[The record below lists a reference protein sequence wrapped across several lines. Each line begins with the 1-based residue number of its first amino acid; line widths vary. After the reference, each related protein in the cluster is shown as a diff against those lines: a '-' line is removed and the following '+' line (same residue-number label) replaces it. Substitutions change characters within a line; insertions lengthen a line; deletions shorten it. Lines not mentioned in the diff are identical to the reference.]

1 MSKPS
6 ILHVVKSVFAA
17 VIGVQSN
24 KNREIDF
31 KHGSLPAYII
41 VGLIGT
47 VLFIFA
53 IMSVVSLVV
62 GWFALLRGIKKPK

>member
-53 IMSVVSLVV
+53 IVSVVSLVI
-62 GWFALLRGIKKPK
+62 GWIALLLGIKKPK

>member
-6 ILHVVKSVFAA
+6 LLHVVKSVLAA
-17 VIGVQSN
+17 AIGVQSD

-31 KHGSLPAYII
+31 KHGSLPAYLI
-41 VGLIGT
+41 VGVIAT

-53 IMSVVSLVV
+53 LVAIVSLV
-62 GWFALLRGIKKPK
+62 I

>member
-47 VLFIFA
+47 VLFIVA
-53 IMSVVSLVV
+53 IVSVVSLVI
-62 GWFALLRGIKKPK
+62 G

>member
-1 MSKPS
+1 MTKPS
-6 ILHVVKSVFAA
+6 LFHVVKSVLAA
-17 VIGVQSN
+17 AIGVQSN

-31 KHGSLPAYII
+31 KHGTLPAYII

-53 IMSVVSLVV
+53 IVFIVSLVT
-62 GWFALLRGIKKPK
+62 G